1 MATLVVNKLGAGV
14 DSGRQ
19 GSRGTAVVKVRYFT
33 CSVLECG
40 VCEDVFS
47 LQGDKVPRLLL
58 CGHTVCHDCLTRL
71 PLHGRAI
78 RCPFDRQATDLGD
91 SGVWGL
97 KKNFA
102 LLELLER
109 LQNGPVGQYGAAEES
124 IGISGESIIRC
135 DEDEAHLASV
145 YCTVCAT
152 HLCSEC
158 SQVTHSTKTLAKHR
172 RVPLADKPHEKTMC
186 SQHQVHA
193 IEFVCL
199 EEGCQ
204 TSPLMCCVCKE
215 YGKHQG
221 HKHSVLE
228 PEANQI
234 RASILDMAHCIR
246 TFTEEISDYSRKL
259 VGIVQHIEGGEQIV
273 EDGIG
278 MAHTEHVPGTAENAR
293 SCIRAYFYDLH
304 ETLCRQEEMA
314 LSVVD
319 AHVREKLIWLK
330 QQQEDMTILLSEVSA
345 ACLHCE
351 KTLQQDDCR
360 VVLAKQEITRLLET
374 LQKQQQQFTEVADHI
389 QLDASIPVTFTK
401 DNRVHIGPKMEIRV
415 VTLGL
420 DGAGKTTILFK
431 LKQDE
436 FMQPI
441 PTIGFNVET
450 VEYKNLKFTIW
461 DVGGKHKLRPLWKHY
476 YLNTQ
481 AVVFVVDSSH
491 RDRISEAH
499 SELAKLLTEKELRD
513 ALLLIFANKQDVAGA
528 LSVEEITELLS
539 LHKLCCGRSWYI
551 QGCDARSGM
560 GLYEGLDWLSRQ
572 LVAAGVLDVA

>member
-1 MATLVVNKLGAGV
+1 MRMRAT
-14 DSGRQ
+14 RPPC
-19 GSRGTAVVKVRYFT
+19 TAQCVPPT
-33 CSVLECG
+33 CVLIAL
-40 VCEDVFS
+40 S
-47 LQGDKVPRLLL
+47 LHTPR
-58 CGHTVCHDCLTRL
+58 
-71 PLHGRAI
+71 
-78 RCPFDRQATDLGD
+78 
-91 SGVWGL
+91 
-97 KKNFA
+97 A
-102 LLELLER
+102 LWL
-109 LQNGPVGQYGAAEES
+109 S
-124 IGISGESIIRC
+124 IG
-135 DEDEAHLASV
+135 
-145 YCTVCAT
+145 
-152 HLCSEC
+152 
-158 SQVTHSTKTLAKHR
+158 
-172 RVPLADKPHEKTMC
+172 
-186 SQHQVHA
+186 
-193 IEFVCL
+193 FVCL

-204 TSPLMCCVCKE
+204 PGPLMCCVCKE

-221 HKHSVLE
+221 HKHAVLE
-228 PEANQI
+228 SEANQI

-246 TFTEEISDYSRKL
+246 TFTEEVSEYSRKL
-259 VGIVQHIEGGEQIV
+259 VGVVQQIEGGV
-273 EDGIG
+273 EDRVGVDL
-278 MAHTEHVPGTAENAR
+278 TEHVPGTAESAR
-293 SCIRAYFYDLH
+293 SCVRAYFADLH

-319 AHVREKLIWLK
+319 AHVRERLVWLR
-330 QQQEDMTILLSEVSA
+330 QQQEDMTTLLSQLST

-360 VVLAKQEITRLLET
+360 VVLTKQEIKRLLET
-374 LQKQQQQFTEVADHI
+374 LQKQQQQFTDLADHV
-389 QLDASIPVTFTK
+389 QLDAGIPVTFTK

-481 AVVFVVDSSH
+481 AVVFVIDSCH
-491 RDRISEAH
+491 RDRLMEAH

-513 ALLLIFANKQDVAGA
+513 ALLLIFANKQDVPGA
-528 LSVEEITELLS
+528 VSVEEMTELLS
-539 LHKLCCGRSWYI
+539 LHKLCCGRSWHI
-551 QGCDARSGM
+551 QGSDARSGI
-560 GLYEGLDWLSRQ
+560 GLHDGLDWLSRQ